1 MPRAPI
7 HRPNLSRP
15 LNELARSAAPEIA
28 SATAPQSPWSPA
40 VIACV
45 AGIGLAG
52 ASLTYA
58 MAVGFA
64 FPNLVPVLLLA
75 SVCMAAVRWMR
86 AGVRNELRGR
96 AAGKVAE
103 FGGGVYGA
111 MAMATLLWL
120 EGADL
125 VRDVAAAGTPGA
137 FVDSLS
143 LGWLMQQGMQSV
155 GFAIRA
161 GLWPWHWFSD
171 YGMPAVLLAAG
182 AAYGLDALLKA
193 AVPRSRAH
201 REAPS
206 VPAVS

>member
-1 MPRAPI
+1 
-7 HRPNLSRP
+7 
-15 LNELARSAAPEIA
+15 LNELARPAAPETAPEIA
-28 SATAPQSPWSPA
+28 SATAPQSPWTPA

-45 AGIGLAG
+45 ACVAVAG

-58 MAVGFA
+58 QAVGFA

-75 SVCMAAVRWMR
+75 SVCLAAVRWMR
-86 AGVRNELRGR
+86 AGVRNELRGH

-120 EGADL
+120 EGTDL
-125 VRDVAAAGTPGA
+125 VSDVAAAGSLGA

-143 LGWLMQQGMQSV
+143 WDWLMQQGMQSV
-155 GFAIRA
+155 SFAIRA

-171 YGMPAVLLAAG
+171 YGMSAVLLAAG

-193 AVPRSRAH
+193 AFPRYRAH

-206 VPAVS
+206 VPAMS